1 MVEQWND
8 YVENA
13 QDAAKKAA
21 TTPAGQTARQVT
33 EQVEKVVADRP
44 VNAVWRAAFVGASA
58 AALVASLGLAA
69 AKRKHE
75 ALFVGQ
81 WVPTLL
87 ITALWGQTVRR

>member
-8 YVENA
+8 YVEDA
-13 QDAAKKAA
+13 HQSVKDAAS
-21 TTPAGQTARQVT
+21 TPAGQAAQQVT
-33 EQVEKVVADRP
+33 EQVERIVADRP
-44 VNAVWRAAFVGASA
+44 VNNVWRSAFVGASA
-58 AALVASLGLAA
+58 VALLASLGLAM
-69 AKRKHE
+69 AKRRHE